1 MQRDICARVS
11 EATAVVVAFAGALGD
26 FVLALPALRL
36 LRRRH
41 EGRWLVL
48 AVRAP
53 LVALATRVGCADR
66 VARLDDHEMAALLGG
81 GGAPG
86 WWPGRP
92 RLYSWFG
99 ADDASI
105 QARLRAHAAEA
116 VFLRVERGE
125 GRVHAAC
132 AYTES
137 VGERRSWQELV
148 ALAALAPRAPSDAG
162 RRLVV
167 HRGAGSL
174 AKRWGADGFAEVA
187 HWWRGRGGEVVD
199 LLGPAEAELPALPG
213 AQVLRDAPLPAVI
226 DVLARAG
233 AYVGSDSG
241 PSQLAGA
248 VGTGGVVLF
257 GPTDPARWRP
267 PSRRLAVVRA
277 LPASCGPR
285 GFDDPPARVVIEHLA
300 KTALP

>member
-1 MQRDICARVS
+1 MWRDICARVG
-11 EATAVVVAFAGALGD
+11 EATAVVVSFAGALGD
-26 FVLALPALRL
+26 FVLALPTLRL

-41 EGRWLVL
+41 RGCWLVL

-53 LVALATRVGCADR
+53 LVALAARAGCADR
-66 VARLDDHEMAALLGG
+66 VARLDDPEMAALLGG
-81 GGAPG
+81 GDAPT

-116 VFLRVERGE
+116 VFLRVERGA

-132 AYTES
+132 AYAES

-148 ALAALAPRAPSDAG
+148 ALAGLAPGVPFDAG
-162 RRLVV
+162 GPLVV
-167 HRGAGSL
+167 HRGAGSP
-174 AKRWGADGFAEVA
+174 AKRWSADGFAEVA
-187 HWWRGRGGEVVD
+187 RWWCEQGGEVVD
-199 LLGPAEAELPALPG
+199 LLGPAEAEMTALPG
-213 AQVLRDAPLPAVI
+213 SLALRDAPLPAVI
-226 DVLARAG
+226 DLLARAD